1 VVAKVNNV
9 FEISNITKSFKNKQI
24 LKGVDL
30 IVNRGDI
37 IGLLGLNG
45 EGKST
50 LIKIILGI
58 LSQDYG
64 EVKRNFDIKSDVGV
78 MLQEISMPEK
88 MKVYE
93 WLDMVKCFSTNS
105 KSVESVL
112 DSVNLRTVRNKYCD
126 SLSGGQQRRVQ
137 FATAIINN
145 PKVLILDE
153 PTVGMDVVSKK
164 AFWETL
170 NTFSFSKDL
179 TIILISHDME
189 EVAEF
194 CNRVLILSKGL
205 LVSDSKM
212 TDIQDRIEKNSSY
225 SIDKSQITQEQLEVV
240 TKFSFEETDSE
251 IKFTY
256 QMIDEVVSVGKIPI
270 SIIKKNQSNL
280 RQYFMEVLENEP
292 SE

>member
-1 VVAKVNNV
+1 MIKVNNV

-30 IVNRGDI
+30 VVNKGDI

-58 LSQDYG
+58 LSQDSG
-64 EVKRNFDIKSDVGV
+64 EVKRNFEIKSDVGV

-93 WLDMVKCFSTNS
+93 WLDMVKRFSTNS

-112 DSVNLRTVRNKYCD
+112 DSVNLRTVKNKYCD

-137 FATAIINN
+137 FATAVINN

-189 EVAEF
+189 EVSEF

-212 TDIQDRIEKNSSY
+212 TNVQDKIEKRSSY
-225 SIDKSQITQEQLEVV
+225 SVDKSQITQKQLEVIK
-240 TKFSFEETDSE
+240 KFSFEETDSE
-251 IKFTY
+251 IEFKY
-256 QMIDEVVSVGKIPI
+256 QMIDEVVSIGKIPI

-280 RQYFMEVLENEP
+280 RQYFMEVLENVP

>member
-1 VVAKVNNV
+1 MIKVNNV
-9 FEISNITKSFKNKQI
+9 FEISNITKSFNNKQI

-30 IVNRGDI
+30 VVNKGDI

-58 LSQDYG
+58 LSQDSG
-64 EVKRNFDIKSDVGV
+64 EVKRNFEIKSDVGV

-93 WLDMVKCFSTNS
+93 WLDMVKRFSTNS

-112 DSVNLRTVRNKYCD
+112 DSVNLRTVKNKYCD

-189 EVAEF
+189 EVSEF

-212 TDIQDRIEKNSSY
+212 TNVQDKIEKRSSY
-225 SIDKSQITQEQLEVV
+225 SVDKSQITQKQLEVIK
-240 TKFSFEETDSE
+240 KFSFEETDSE
-251 IKFTY
+251 IEFKY
-256 QMIDEVVSVGKIPI
+256 QMIDEVVSIGKIPI

-280 RQYFMEVLENEP
+280 RQYFMEVLENVP

>member
-1 VVAKVNNV
+1 MNNV

-105 KSVESVL
+105 ESVESIL

-225 SIDKSQITQEQLEVV
+225 SIYKSQITQEQLEVV

-251 IKFTY
+251 MKFTY

>member
-1 VVAKVNNV
+1 MNNV

-30 IVNRGDI
+30 VVNKGDI

-58 LSQDYG
+58 LSQDSG

-93 WLDMVKCFSTNS
+93 WLDMVKRFSTNS

-112 DSVNLRTVRNKYCD
+112 DRVNLRTVKNKYCD

-189 EVAEF
+189 EVSEF

-212 TDIQDRIEKNSSY
+212 TNVQDKIEKRSSY
-225 SIDKSQITQEQLEVV
+225 SVDKSQITQKQLEVIK
-240 TKFSFEETDSE
+240 KFSFEETDSE
-251 IKFTY
+251 IEFKY
-256 QMIDEVVSVGKIPI
+256 QMIDEVVSIGKIPT

-280 RQYFMEVLENEP
+280 RQYFMEVLENVS

>member
-1 VVAKVNNV
+1 MAKVNNV

-45 EGKST
+45 EGKFT

>member
-1 VVAKVNNV
+1 MAKVNNV

-170 NTFSFSKDL
+170 NTFLFSKDL

>member
-1 VVAKVNNV
+1 MNNV

-30 IVNRGDI
+30 VVNKGDI

-58 LSQDYG
+58 LSQDSG
-64 EVKRNFDIKSDVGV
+64 EVKRNFEIKSDVGV

-93 WLDMVKCFSTNS
+93 WLDMVKRFSTNS

-112 DSVNLRTVRNKYCD
+112 DSVNLRTVKNKYCD

-164 AFWETL
+164 AFWEML

-189 EVAEF
+189 EVSEF

-212 TDIQDRIEKNSSY
+212 TNVQDKIEKRSSY
-225 SIDKSQITQEQLEVV
+225 SVDKSQITQKQLEVIK
-240 TKFSFEETDSE
+240 KFSFEETDSE
-251 IKFTY
+251 IEFKY
-256 QMIDEVVSVGKIPI
+256 QMIDEVVSIGKIPI

-280 RQYFMEVLENEP
+280 RQYFMEVLENVP

>member
-1 VVAKVNNV
+1 
-9 FEISNITKSFKNKQI
+9 
-24 LKGVDL
+24 
-30 IVNRGDI
+30 
-37 IGLLGLNG
+37 
-45 EGKST
+45 
-50 LIKIILGI
+50 
-58 LSQDYG
+58 
-64 EVKRNFDIKSDVGV
+64 
-78 MLQEISMPEK
+78 MPEK

-93 WLDMVKCFSTNS
+93 WLDMVKRFSTNS

-112 DSVNLRTVRNKYCD
+112 DSINLRTVKNKYCD

-189 EVAEF
+189 EVSEF

-212 TDIQDRIEKNSSY
+212 TNVQDKIEKRSSY
-225 SIDKSQITQEQLEVV
+225 SVDKSQITQKQLEVIK
-240 TKFSFEETDSE
+240 KFSFEETDSE
-251 IKFTY
+251 IKFKY
-256 QMIDEVVSVGKIPI
+256 QMIDEVVSIGKIPI

-280 RQYFMEVLENEP
+280 RQYFMEVLENVP

>member
-1 VVAKVNNV
+1 MAKVNNV

-105 KSVESVL
+105 ESVESVL

-205 LVSDSKM
+205 LVSDSKI

-270 SIIKKNQSNL
+270 SIIKKNRSNL
-280 RQYFMEVLENEP
+280 RKYFMEVLENEP

>member
-1 VVAKVNNV
+1 MAKVNNV

-37 IGLLGLNG
+37 IGFLGLNG

>member
-1 VVAKVNNV
+1 MNNV

-205 LVSDSKM
+205 LVLDSKM

-270 SIIKKNQSNL
+270 SIIKKNRSNL
-280 RQYFMEVLENEP
+280 RKYFMEVLENEP

>member
-1 VVAKVNNV
+1 MAKVNNF

-270 SIIKKNQSNL
+270 SIIKKNRSNL

>member
-1 VVAKVNNV
+1 MNNV

-30 IVNRGDI
+30 VVNKGDI

-58 LSQDYG
+58 LSQDSG
-64 EVKRNFDIKSDVGV
+64 EVKRNFEIKSDVGV

-93 WLDMVKCFSTNS
+93 WLDMVKRFSTNS

-112 DSVNLRTVRNKYCD
+112 DSVNLRTVKNKYCD

-170 NTFSFSKDL
+170 NTFSFNKDL

-189 EVAEF
+189 EVSEF

-212 TDIQDRIEKNSSY
+212 TNVQDKIEKRSSY
-225 SIDKSQITQEQLEVV
+225 SVDKIQITQKQLEVIK
-240 TKFSFEETDSE
+240 KFSFEETDSE
-251 IKFTY
+251 IEFKY
-256 QMIDEVVSVGKIPI
+256 QMIDEVVSIGKIPI

-280 RQYFMEVLENEP
+280 RQYFMEVLENVP

>member
-1 VVAKVNNV
+1 MIKVNNV

-24 LKGVDL
+24 LKGIDL
-30 IVNRGDI
+30 VVNKGDI
-37 IGLLGLNG
+37 IGLLGLTG

-58 LSQDYG
+58 LSQDSG
-64 EVKRNFDIKSDVGV
+64 EVKRNFESKSDVGV

-93 WLDMVKCFSTNS
+93 WLDMVKRFSTNS

-112 DSVNLRTVRNKYCD
+112 DSVNLRTVKNKYCD

-189 EVAEF
+189 EVSEF

-212 TDIQDRIEKNSSY
+212 TNVQDKIEKRSSY
-225 SIDKSQITQEQLEVV
+225 SVDKSQITQKQLEVIK
-240 TKFSFEETDSE
+240 KFSFEETDSE
-251 IKFTY
+251 IEFKY
-256 QMIDEVVSVGKIPI
+256 QMIDEVVSIGKIPI

-280 RQYFMEVLENEP
+280 RQYFMEVLENVS

>member
-1 VVAKVNNV
+1 MAKVNNV
-9 FEISNITKSFKNKQI
+9 FAISNITKSFKNKQI

>member
-1 VVAKVNNV
+1 VAKVNNV

-105 KSVESVL
+105 ESVESVL

-170 NTFSFSKDL
+170 NTFSVSKDL

-251 IKFTY
+251 MKFTY

-270 SIIKKNQSNL
+270 SIIKKNRSNL
-280 RQYFMEVLENEP
+280 RKYFMEVLENEP

>member
-1 VVAKVNNV
+1 MIKVNNV

-30 IVNRGDI
+30 VVNKGDI

-58 LSQDYG
+58 LSQDSG
-64 EVKRNFDIKSDVGV
+64 EVKRNFEIKSDVGV

-93 WLDMVKCFSTNS
+93 WLDMVKRFSTNS
-105 KSVESVL
+105 QSVESVL
-112 DSVNLRTVRNKYCD
+112 DSVNLRTVKNKYCD

-137 FATAIINN
+137 FTTAIINN

-189 EVAEF
+189 EVSEF

-212 TDIQDRIEKNSSY
+212 TNVQDKIEKRSSY
-225 SIDKSQITQEQLEVV
+225 SVDKSQITQKQLEVIK
-240 TKFSFEETDSE
+240 KFSFEETDSE
-251 IKFTY
+251 IEFKY
-256 QMIDEVVSVGKIPI
+256 QMIDEVVSIGKIPI

-280 RQYFMEVLENEP
+280 RQYFMEVLENVS

>member
-1 VVAKVNNV
+1 MIKVNNV

-24 LKGVDL
+24 LKGIDL
-30 IVNRGDI
+30 VVNKGDI

-58 LSQDYG
+58 LSQDSG
-64 EVKRNFDIKSDVGV
+64 EVKRNFEIKSDVGV

-93 WLDMVKCFSTNS
+93 WLDMVKRFSTNS

-112 DSVNLRTVRNKYCD
+112 DSVNLRTVKNKYCD

-189 EVAEF
+189 EVSEF
-194 CNRVLILSKGL
+194 CNRVLVLSKGL

-212 TDIQDRIEKNSSY
+212 TKVQDKIEKRSSY
-225 SIDKSQITQEQLEVV
+225 SVDKSQITQKQLEVIK
-240 TKFSFEETDSE
+240 KFSFEETDSE
-251 IKFTY
+251 IEFKY
-256 QMIDEVVSVGKIPI
+256 QMIDEVVSIGKIPI

-280 RQYFMEVLENEP
+280 RQYFMEVLENVP

>member
-1 VVAKVNNV
+1 MIKVNNV

-30 IVNRGDI
+30 VVNKGDI

-58 LSQDYG
+58 LSQDSG
-64 EVKRNFDIKSDVGV
+64 EVKRNFEIKSDVGV

-93 WLDMVKCFSTNS
+93 WLDMVKRFSTNS

-112 DSVNLRTVRNKYCD
+112 DSVNLRTVKNKYCD

-164 AFWETL
+164 AFWEML

-189 EVAEF
+189 EVSEF

-212 TDIQDRIEKNSSY
+212 TNVQDKIEKRSSY
-225 SIDKSQITQEQLEVV
+225 SVDKSQITQKQLEVIK
-240 TKFSFEETDSE
+240 KFSFEETDSE
-251 IKFTY
+251 IEFKY
-256 QMIDEVVSVGKIPI
+256 QMIDEVVSIGKIPI

-280 RQYFMEVLENEP
+280 RQYFMEVLENVP

>member
-1 VVAKVNNV
+1 MIKVNNV

-24 LKGVDL
+24 LKGIDL
-30 IVNRGDI
+30 VVNKGDI

-58 LSQDYG
+58 LSQDSG
-64 EVKRNFDIKSDVGV
+64 EVKRNFEIKSDVGV

-93 WLDMVKCFSTNS
+93 WLDMVKRFSTNS

-112 DSVNLRTVRNKYCD
+112 DSVNLRTVKNKYCD

-189 EVAEF
+189 EVSEF

-212 TDIQDRIEKNSSY
+212 TNVQDKIEKRSSY
-225 SIDKSQITQEQLEVV
+225 SVDKSQITQKQLEVIK
-240 TKFSFEETDSE
+240 KFSFEETDSE
-251 IKFTY
+251 IKFKY
-256 QMIDEVVSVGKIPI
+256 QMIDEVVSIGKIPI

-280 RQYFMEVLENEP
+280 RQYFMEVLENVP

>member
-1 VVAKVNNV
+1 MIKVNNV

-30 IVNRGDI
+30 VVNKGDI

-58 LSQDYG
+58 LSQDSG

-93 WLDMVKCFSTNS
+93 WLDMVKRFSTNS

-112 DSVNLRTVRNKYCD
+112 DRVNLRTVKNKYCD
-126 SLSGGQQRRVQ
+126 SLSGGQQRQVQ

-189 EVAEF
+189 EVSEF

-212 TDIQDRIEKNSSY
+212 TNVQDKIEKRSSY
-225 SIDKSQITQEQLEVV
+225 SVDKSQITQKQLEVIK
-240 TKFSFEETDSE
+240 KFSFEETDSE
-251 IKFTY
+251 IEFKY
-256 QMIDEVVSVGKIPI
+256 QMIDEVVSIGKIPT

-280 RQYFMEVLENEP
+280 RQYFMEVLENVS

>member
-1 VVAKVNNV
+1 MAKVNNV

-189 EVAEF
+189 EVSEF

-212 TDIQDRIEKNSSY
+212 TNVQDKIEKRSSY
-225 SIDKSQITQEQLEVV
+225 SVDKSQITQKQLEVIK
-240 TKFSFEETDSE
+240 KFSFEETDSE
-251 IKFTY
+251 IEFKY
-256 QMIDEVVSVGKIPI
+256 QMIDEVVSIGKIPI

-280 RQYFMEVLENEP
+280 RQYFMEVLENVP

>member
-1 VVAKVNNV
+1 MIKVNNI

-30 IVNRGDI
+30 VVNKGDI

-58 LSQDYG
+58 LSQDSG
-64 EVKRNFDIKSDVGV
+64 EVKRNFEIKSDVGV

-93 WLDMVKCFSTNS
+93 WLDMVKRFSTNS

-112 DSVNLRTVRNKYCD
+112 DSVNLRTVKNKYCD

-189 EVAEF
+189 EVSEF

-212 TDIQDRIEKNSSY
+212 TNVQDKIEKRSSY
-225 SIDKSQITQEQLEVV
+225 SVDKSQITQKQLEVIK
-240 TKFSFEETDSE
+240 KFSFEETDSE
-251 IKFTY
+251 IEFKY
-256 QMIDEVVSVGKIPI
+256 QMIDEVVSIGKIPI

-280 RQYFMEVLENEP
+280 RQYFMEVLENVP

>member
-1 VVAKVNNV
+1 MIKVNNV

-30 IVNRGDI
+30 VVNKGDI

-58 LSQDYG
+58 LSQDSG
-64 EVKRNFDIKSDVGV
+64 EVNRNFEIKSDVGV

-88 MKVYE
+88 MRVYE
-93 WLDMVKCFSTNS
+93 WLDMVKHFSTNS

-112 DSVNLRTVRNKYCD
+112 DSVNLRTVKNKYCD

-189 EVAEF
+189 EVSEF

-205 LVSDSKM
+205 LVLDSKM
-212 TDIQDRIEKNSSY
+212 TNVQDKIEKRSSY
-225 SIDKSQITQEQLEVV
+225 SVDKSQITQKQLEAIK
-240 TKFSFEETDSE
+240 KFSFEETDSE
-251 IKFTY
+251 IKFKY

-280 RQYFMEVLENEP
+280 RQYFMEVLENVP

>member
-1 VVAKVNNV
+1 MAKVNNV

-105 KSVESVL
+105 ESVESIL

-179 TIILISHDME
+179 KIILISHDME

-251 IKFTY
+251 MKFTY

-270 SIIKKNQSNL
+270 SIIKKNRSNL
-280 RQYFMEVLENEP
+280 RKYFMEVLENEP

>member
-1 VVAKVNNV
+1 MNNF

-270 SIIKKNQSNL
+270 SIIKKNRSNL
-280 RQYFMEVLENEP
+280 RKYFMEVLENEP

>member
-1 VVAKVNNV
+1 MAKVNNV

-105 KSVESVL
+105 ESVESVL

-170 NTFSFSKDL
+170 NTFSVSKDL

-270 SIIKKNQSNL
+270 SIIKKNRSNL
-280 RQYFMEVLENEP
+280 RKYFMEVLENEP

>member
-1 VVAKVNNV
+1 MNNV

-30 IVNRGDI
+30 IVNRGYI

>member
-1 VVAKVNNV
+1 MNNF

-170 NTFSFSKDL
+170 NTFSVSKDL

-251 IKFTY
+251 MKFTY

-270 SIIKKNQSNL
+270 SIIKKNRSNL
-280 RQYFMEVLENEP
+280 RKYFMEVLENEP

>member
-1 VVAKVNNV
+1 MIKVNNV

-30 IVNRGDI
+30 VVNKGDI

-58 LSQDYG
+58 LSQDSG
-64 EVKRNFDIKSDVGV
+64 EVKRNFEIKSDVGV

-93 WLDMVKCFSTNS
+93 WLDMVKRFSTNS

-112 DSVNLRTVRNKYCD
+112 DSVNLRTVKNKYCD

-189 EVAEF
+189 EVSEF

-212 TDIQDRIEKNSSY
+212 TNVQDKIEKRSSY
-225 SIDKSQITQEQLEVV
+225 SVDKSQITQKQLEVIK
-240 TKFSFEETDSE
+240 KFSFEETDSE
-251 IKFTY
+251 IEFKY
-256 QMIDEVVSVGKIPI
+256 QMIDEVVSIGKIPI
-270 SIIKKNQSNL
+270 SIIKRIKVIYVNIL
-280 RQYFMEVLENEP
+280 WRY
-292 SE
+292 

>member
-1 VVAKVNNV
+1 MNNV
-9 FEISNITKSFKNKQI
+9 LEISNITKSFKNKQI
-24 LKGVDL
+24 LNGVDFV
-30 IVNRGDI
+30 VNKSDI

-50 LIKIILGI
+50 LIKIILGL
-58 LSQDYG
+58 LSQDSG
-64 EVKRNFDIKSDVGV
+64 EVKRNFEIKSDVGV

-112 DSVNLRTVRNKYCD
+112 DSVNLRTVKSRYCD
-126 SLSGGQQRRVQ
+126 SLSGGQKRRVQ
-137 FATAIINN
+137 FATAILNN
-145 PKVLILDE
+145 PQLLILDE

-189 EVAEF
+189 EVSEF

-205 LVSDSKM
+205 LVLDSKM
-212 TDIQDRIEKNSSY
+212 TSVQDKIEKKSSY
-225 SIDKSQITQEQLEVV
+225 SVDKSRITQKQLKAITE
-240 TKFSFEETDSE
+240 FSFEETDSE
-251 IKFTY
+251 IKFKY

-270 SIIKKNQSNL
+270 SIIKKSQSNL
-280 RQYFMEVLENEP
+280 REYFMEVLENVPCE
-292 SE
+292 

>member
-1 VVAKVNNV
+1 MIKVNNV

-30 IVNRGDI
+30 VVNKGDI

-58 LSQDYG
+58 LSQDSG
-64 EVKRNFDIKSDVGV
+64 EVKRNFEIKSDVGV

-93 WLDMVKCFSTNS
+93 WLDMVKRFSTNS
-105 KSVESVL
+105 QSVESVL
-112 DSVNLRTVRNKYCD
+112 DSVNLRTVKNKYCD

-137 FATAIINN
+137 FTTAIINN

-189 EVAEF
+189 EVSEF

-212 TDIQDRIEKNSSY
+212 TNVQDKIEKRSSY
-225 SIDKSQITQEQLEVV
+225 SVDKSQITQKQLEVIK
-240 TKFSFEETDSE
+240 KFSFEETDSE
-251 IKFTY
+251 IEFKY
-256 QMIDEVVSVGKIPI
+256 QMIDEVVSIGKIPI

-280 RQYFMEVLENEP
+280 RQYFMEVLENVP

>member
-1 VVAKVNNV
+1 MAKVNNV

-105 KSVESVL
+105 ESVESIL

-137 FATAIINN
+137 IATAIINN

-251 IKFTY
+251 MKFTY

-270 SIIKKNQSNL
+270 SIIKKNRSNL
-280 RQYFMEVLENEP
+280 RKYFMEVLENEP

>member
-1 VVAKVNNV
+1 VAKVNNV

-179 TIILISHDME
+179 TIILISHDMD

-270 SIIKKNQSNL
+270 SIIKKNRSNL
-280 RQYFMEVLENEP
+280 RKYFMEVLENEP

>member
-1 VVAKVNNV
+1 MIKVNNV

-30 IVNRGDI
+30 VVNKGDI

-58 LSQDYG
+58 LSQDSG
-64 EVKRNFDIKSDVGV
+64 EVKRNFEIKSDVGV

-93 WLDMVKCFSTNS
+93 WLDMVKRFSTNS

-112 DSVNLRTVRNKYCD
+112 DSVNLRTVKNKYCD

-179 TIILISHDME
+179 TIILISHDIE
-189 EVAEF
+189 EVSEF
-194 CNRVLILSKGL
+194 CNRVLILSKGR
-205 LVSDSKM
+205 LVLDSKM
-212 TDIQDRIEKNSSY
+212 TNVQDKLEKNSSY
-225 SIDKSQITQEQLEVV
+225 SVDKSQITQEQLEVI

-251 IKFTY
+251 IEFKY
-256 QMIDEVVSVGKIPI
+256 QMIDKVVSVGKIPI

-280 RQYFMEVLENEP
+280 RQYFMEVLENGP

>member
-1 VVAKVNNV
+1 MAKVNNI

-58 LSQDYG
+58 LSQDSG
-64 EVKRNFDIKSDVGV
+64 EVKRNFEIKSDVGV

-194 CNRVLILSKGL
+194 CNRLLILSKGL

-212 TDIQDRIEKNSSY
+212 TDVQDRIEKNSSY

-251 IKFTY
+251 IKFKY
-256 QMIDEVVSVGKIPI
+256 QMIDEVVSLGKIPI

-280 RQYFMEVLENEP
+280 RQYFMEVLENES

>member
-1 VVAKVNNV
+1 MIKVNNV

-30 IVNRGDI
+30 VVNKGDI

-58 LSQDYG
+58 LSQDSG

-93 WLDMVKCFSTNS
+93 WLDMVKRFSTNS

-112 DSVNLRTVRNKYCD
+112 DRVNLRTVKNKYCD

-189 EVAEF
+189 EVSEF

-212 TDIQDRIEKNSSY
+212 TNVQDKIEKRSSY
-225 SIDKSQITQEQLEVV
+225 SVDKSQITQKQLEVIK
-240 TKFSFEETDSE
+240 KFSFEETDSE
-251 IKFTY
+251 IKFKY
-256 QMIDEVVSVGKIPI
+256 QMIDEVVSIGKIPI

-280 RQYFMEVLENEP
+280 RQYFMEVLENVS

>member
-1 VVAKVNNV
+1 MAKVNNV
-9 FEISNITKSFKNKQI
+9 FEISNITKLFKNKQI

-105 KSVESVL
+105 ESVESIL

-251 IKFTY
+251 MKFTY

-270 SIIKKNQSNL
+270 SIIKKNRSNL
-280 RQYFMEVLENEP
+280 RKYFMEVLENEP